1 MKVADILRQKGD
13 RVVTIEEHKT
23 VYDAICTLVAEKIG
37 SVLVT
42 DAEEQ
47 IVGILTERDI
57 LRLAHSRLDEMKKLP
72 ICDVMTRRLFVA
84 SPADDVEEIK
94 RLMTE
99 KRIRHVPVFE
109 NGKLV
114 GMVSIGDIVKHQLTD
129 LTTENEMLRNYISD
143 RYPA

>member
-1 MKVADILRQKGD
+1 MKVADILRQKGN
-13 RVVTIEEHKT
+13 RVVTISDKKT
-23 VYDAICTLVAEKIG
+23 VYDAICTLVSEKIG

-42 DAEEQ
+42 DSDGQ

-57 LRLAHSRLDEMKKLP
+57 LRLAHSRLEEMKTIP
-72 ICDVMTRRLFVA
+72 VAEVMTRRLFVA
-84 SPADDVEEIK
+84 SPVDDVEEIK

-109 NGKLV
+109 NGALV

-129 LTTENEMLRNYISD
+129 LSTENEMLKNYISD

>member
-1 MKVADILRQKGD
+1 MKVADILRQKGN
-13 RVVTIEEHKT
+13 RVVTIAENKT

-42 DAEEQ
+42 DREGQ

-57 LRLAHSRLDEMKKLP
+57 LRLAHSRLDEMKTLP
-72 ICDVMTRRLFVA
+72 ISEVMTRRLFVA
-84 SPADDVEEIK
+84 SPVDDVEEIK

-109 NGKLV
+109 NGALV
-114 GMVSIGDIVKHQLTD
+114 GLVSIGDIVKHQLTD
-129 LTTENEMLRNYISD
+129 LSTENEMLRNYISD

>member
-1 MKVADILRQKGD
+1 MKVADILRQKGN
-13 RVVTIEEHKT
+13 RVVTISDKKT
-23 VYDAICTLVAEKIG
+23 VCDAICTLVAEKIG

-42 DAEEQ
+42 DSDGQ

-57 LRLAHSRLDEMKKLP
+57 LRLAHSRLEEMKTIP
-72 ICDVMTRRLFVA
+72 IAEVMTRRLFVA
-84 SPADDVEEIK
+84 SPVDDVEEIK

-109 NGKLV
+109 NGALV

-129 LTTENEMLRNYISD
+129 LSTENEMLKNYISD